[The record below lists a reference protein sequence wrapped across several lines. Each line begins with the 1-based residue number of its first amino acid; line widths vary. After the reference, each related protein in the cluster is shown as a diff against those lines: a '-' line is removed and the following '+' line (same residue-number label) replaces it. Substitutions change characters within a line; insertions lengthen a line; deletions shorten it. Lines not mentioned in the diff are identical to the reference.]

1 MKFDPFV
8 LPFLLGMVFVIFAV
22 FAKWYVWLFAL
33 PVEDRK
39 KFFQGLFTRK
49 IFSATG
55 EVITESL
62 LHRKIFKNNFWLGYM
77 HMSLAF
83 GWFLLIVAGNLEA
96 RWYSHGRLNPP
107 YYPIFFEFFAHD
119 LRELPYRKFFI
130 FAMDFLLMF
139 VLSGVFIA
147 LFKRL
152 KSRIVGMRRPTK
164 HSTIDRVALTTLW
177 LIFPLRLLA
186 ESFNAGLYNTGG
198 FLTNTLGLFFAKHLP
213 LEYLCYPTWLAYSIA
228 LGLFFVS
235 VPFTRYMHILT
246 EIFLIYLRKVGIK
259 EGSAHSSFTQV
270 ELNSCSRCGICIDKC
285 QLSSDLDISNTQ
297 PAYFNRLL
305 RYKIPNVDVTKTCMM
320 CGRCDE
326 ACPVGI
332 ENTAIRLNE
341 RKVAQLFPIDS
352 YTYLPSENS
361 VKQGTIAYFAGCMGH
376 LNPATITAM
385 KTLFTQARVSY
396 SFIDEDGSICCGRPL
411 KLSGNEEAAKMLAQ
425 KNVEAIMQSKATALV
440 TSCPICYK
448 VFKEDYALAI
458 PVYHHSEYILSLL
471 ESNKIWVKKSNRA
484 VVYHD
489 PCDLGRGS
497 NIYEQ
502 PRQILEKIAP
512 LVAANDQQSKSL
524 CCGGSLGITNI
535 SYDQRKEITLKTI
548 ESLTVN
554 RPNVIATGCPLC
566 KKTFA
571 NESKVRVADIA
582 ELVVEAI
589 YHPEIKTKLNGISKI
604 EEVKEIKNLV

>member
-1 MKFDPFV
+1 MYICTDF
-8 LPFLLGMVFVIFAV
+8 FAV

-33 PVEDRK
+33 PMEDRK

-228 LGLFFVS
+228 LVLFFVS

-259 EGSAHSSFTQV
+259 EGAAHSSFTQV

-297 PAYFNRLL
+297 PAYFKRLL
-305 RYKIPNVDVTKTCMM
+305 RYKIPNADVTKTGMM
-320 CGRCDE
+320 CGRCD
-326 ACPVGI
+326 
-332 ENTAIRLNE
+332 
-341 RKVAQLFPIDS
+341 
-352 YTYLPSENS
+352 
-361 VKQGTIAYFAGCMGH
+361 
-376 LNPATITAM
+376 
-385 KTLFTQARVSY
+385 
-396 SFIDEDGSICCGRPL
+396 
-411 KLSGNEEAAKMLAQ
+411 
-425 KNVEAIMQSKATALV
+425 
-440 TSCPICYK
+440 
-448 VFKEDYALAI
+448 
-458 PVYHHSEYILSLL
+458 
-471 ESNKIWVKKSNRA
+471 
-484 VVYHD
+484 
-489 PCDLGRGS
+489 
-497 NIYEQ
+497 
-502 PRQILEKIAP
+502 
-512 LVAANDQQSKSL
+512 
-524 CCGGSLGITNI
+524 
-535 SYDQRKEITLKTI
+535 
-548 ESLTVN
+548 
-554 RPNVIATGCPLC
+554 
-566 KKTFA
+566 
-571 NESKVRVADIA
+571 
-582 ELVVEAI
+582 
-589 YHPEIKTKLNGISKI
+589 
-604 EEVKEIKNLV
+604 